1 MTSFLI
7 DPYRFGVAST
17 LLLDLYPGA
26 AAAYSLR
33 QLRTGVT
40 SVVRVR
46 RSSDNTEADFTA
58 AEVTDG
64 TLTSWV
70 GAGNNGLVR
79 TWYDQS
85 GNNRHATQTASINQ
99 PRLVIAGSL
108 VQTNSRPAVDFD
120 GSDDRMDVPTIAFNM
135 NAITV
140 NIVCKADTSNGLFA
154 FASPD
159 NNRMYVPF
167 VSSGNYSVGYN
178 DSATKFAFGGTAMTS
193 QYLVQ
198 LAAGSSTV
206 NAWRN
211 NAASASATPSS
222 APEAGNSISIGSY
235 KRDSLTGNFWDGT
248 IQEIIFYTSDQTSS
262 RAGIASN
269 INGHY
274 TIY

>member
-1 MTSFLI
+1 MLI
-7 DPYRFGVAST
+7 VPRRRVAGD
-17 LLLDLYPGA
+17 LLLNLYSGA

-58 AEVTDG
+58 TQVTDG

-70 GAGNNGLVR
+70 GGGNNGFVR

-85 GNNRHATQTASINQ
+85 GNNRHATQTGSTDQ
-99 PRLVIAGSL
+99 PRVVIAGSL

-120 GSDDRMDVPTIAFNM
+120 GSNDRMDVPTIAFNM
-135 NAITV
+135 NAVTV
-140 NIVCKADTSNGLFA
+140 NIVCKTDAVNASFA

-167 VSSGNYSVGYN
+167 VSSGSYSVGYD
-178 DSATKFAFGGTAMTS
+178 DSATKFAFGGTAITS

-211 NAASASATPSS
+211 NTASTSATPSS
-222 APEAGNSISIGSY
+222 APEVGNSISIGSY
-235 KRDSLTGNFWDGT
+235 KQGSAAGNFWDGT
-248 IQEIIFYTSDQTSS
+248 IQEIIFYTSDQTSN

-274 TIY
+274 AIY